1 MPARRGRRLRLNL
14 PNPLEF
20 AMSTLHPSD
29 NILISVIVPF
39 GDPRG
44 RVEHLDSWTQQTL
57 APERF
62 EVIAVANPE
71 RMSEAAI
78 RERLRP
84 HDRLLSTNAPYP
96 FSMYSLATK
105 AARGAILFFTEDHC
119 IADPE
124 CLEAAARF
132 LEDEAYAG
140 ATVRWGHINHT
151 VVARMEQLLNEI
163 DARTWFEADHWN
175 KVRIRGFALRRSVYS
190 ELGGFQVEY
199 GEFAEALLAAQLH
212 AQRRRIGF
220 VSEAGVIHVNTYTLD
235 EIRNDAQQYTWGEC
249 AYCTNHDE
257 DFCDRYF
264 PASTAA
270 AERFPSAA
278 DTERHLRDLGLV
290 LAETLRGRGSGLFT
304 ALQLIDEWIHL
315 QTWRPRVWLRRRIK
329 SPLSVLS
336 ARMRFAVLRFNEAA
350 RLRSFKDYWQAIVQS
365 ASDDYFSRYCPA
377 ARPRLLLTPNA
388 QGEIPLDKLFGLY
401 AMETHK
407 GTRLRWTRPVTS
419 LLFTLPPGDYV
430 VEIDTQGLRGPINHL
445 PLSLVWNGHLLPAR
459 ELRRSDGRLS
469 FQINRQACDPA
480 GRQSATIV
488 IPAKC
493 RIGTSEQRRL
503 GLPIVSLHV
512 RPSIPEVQ
520 G

>member
-1 MPARRGRRLRLNL
+1 MK
-14 PNPLEF
+14 F
-20 AMSTLHPSD
+20 SMSTAHSLD

-62 EVIAVANPE
+62 EVIAVANPQSI
-71 RMSEAAI
+71 SEAAI

-84 HDRLLSTNAPYP
+84 HDRLLSTHVSYP
-96 FSMYSLATK
+96 FPMYSAAAD

-175 KVRIRGFALRRSVYS
+175 NVRIRGFALRRSVYR
-190 ELGGFQVEY
+190 ELGGFQAEY

-212 AQRRRIGF
+212 AQGHRIGF
-220 VSEAGVIHVNTYTLD
+220 VTEAGVIHVNTHTLD

-249 AYCTNHDE
+249 AYCTTHDE

-264 PASTAA
+264 SASTAFPPARLPA
-270 AERFPSAA
+270 AH
-278 DTERHLRDLGLV
+278 TERDLRDLGLV
-290 LAETLRGRGSGLFT
+290 RDEAFRGRGPGRIAAFL
-304 ALQLIDEWIHL
+304 LIGEWLYLRTSRI
-315 QTWRPRVWLRRRIK
+315 RVWLWRKIIA
-329 SPLSVLS
+329 PFPILT
-336 ARMRFAVLRFNEAA
+336 ARMRFALWRFNEAA
-350 RLRSFKDYWQAIVQS
+350 QLRAFKDYWRAIVR
-365 ASDDYFSRYCPA
+365 AARADYFSRDGTE
-377 ARPRLLLTPNA
+377 ARPRLPLVPNA
-388 QGEIPLDKLFGLY
+388 QGEIPLSKLHGLY

-407 GTRLRWTRPVTS
+407 GTTLRWTPPVTS
-419 LLFTLPPGDYV
+419 LLFTLQPGDYL
-430 VEIDTQGLRGPINHL
+430 VEIDTQGLRGSSHRL
-445 PLSLVWNGHLLPAR
+445 PLSLLWNGRLLPAR

-469 FQINRQACDPA
+469 FRINRQACDPA
-480 GRQSATIV
+480 GQQRATIV
-488 IPAKC
+488 IPAIS
-493 RIGTSEQRRL
+493 RIGTREQRRL

-512 RPSIPEVQ
+512 LPASPEVP